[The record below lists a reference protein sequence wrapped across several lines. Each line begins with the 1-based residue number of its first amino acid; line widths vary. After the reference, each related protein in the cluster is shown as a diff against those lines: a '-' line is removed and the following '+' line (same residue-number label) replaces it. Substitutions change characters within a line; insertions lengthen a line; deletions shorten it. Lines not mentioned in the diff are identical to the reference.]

1 MLLNWFKRKKNKQII
16 INCEK
21 LETRVAQLNQGKLQE
36 YQLERKEDGP
46 VVGSVYLAK
55 IENLAPSLQAAFV
68 DIGAEKNA
76 FLHYW
81 DMLEATYDSAETV
94 VPDAPQGGQ
103 HRHRRHRRV
112 ERTDL
117 LSKYLKTKNDAGGKI
132 RVEDI
137 PRLFKPGT
145 EIIVQVTKGPIG
157 TKGPRVSTNISI
169 PGRYLVLLPFSQHMG
184 ISKKIENPEERRR
197 IRKILSE
204 LDIPPGMGCICRT
217 FGEDRKEIFFK
228 HDLDV
233 LLELWDRAGKD
244 KLRAPCVIFQEPNLL
259 ERTMRDFLTED
270 IDEIVVDDPD
280 AYGQIRSFI
289 TRIVSDKVAGRV
301 RLYNRARPIFEEF
314 GVESQISAIY
324 ERKIPLP
331 SGGYICIDET
341 EALVSI
347 DVNSGSL
354 KGTDQADTIL
364 RTNLEACDEIARQL
378 RLRNI
383 GGLLVIDFIDMR
395 SPRSRDAVYKKMRML
410 AKEDRARSRIYPIS
424 QLGLME
430 MSRQRDY
437 ESLRE
442 TVFDACPHCGG
453 RGKIKSAF
461 TMSVEI
467 QRDLNEILRKY
478 HKEKDFAVRVIVHPA
493 ILARMKNEDAAFLDD
508 MERKYGSQL
517 TFRGDTSLHPE
528 EYKLV
533 DPATGVEYKP

>member
-1 MLLNWFKRKKNKQII
+1 MLLNWFKKKKNKQIV

-21 LETRVAQLNQGKLQE
+21 LETRVAHLNQGRLQE

-46 VVGSVYLAK
+46 VVGSVYLGR
-55 IENLAPSLQAAFV
+55 IENLAPSLQAAFI
-68 DIGAEKNA
+68 DIGHEKNA

-94 VPDAPQGGQ
+94 VPDAPQGGH
-103 HRHRRHRRV
+103 HRHRRSHRIQ
-112 ERTDL
+112 RTDS
-117 LSKYLKTKNDAGGKI
+117 LSKYLRTKNASGGKI

-137 PRLFKPGT
+137 PQLFKQGS

-157 TKGPRVSTNISI
+157 TKGPRVSANISI
-169 PGRYLVLLPFSQHMG
+169 PGRYLVLLPFSNHMG
-184 ISKKIENPEERRR
+184 ISKKIEEPEERRR

-204 LDIPPGMGCICRT
+204 LDVPPGMGCICRT
-217 FGEDRKEIFFK
+217 FGEDRKELFFK

-244 KLRAPCVIFQEPNLL
+244 KLRAPSVIFQEPNLL

-280 AYGQIRSFI
+280 AYDQIRSFI
-289 TRIVSDKVAGRV
+289 TRIVNDKMAAKV
-301 RLYNRARPIFEEF
+301 RLYNRTRPIFEEF

-347 DVNSGSL
+347 DINSGSL

-395 SPRSRDAVYKKMRML
+395 SPRSRDAVYKKMRTL
-410 AKEDRARSRIYPIS
+410 SKDDRARSRIYPIS

-453 RGKIKSAF
+453 RGKIKSPF

-478 HKEKDFAVRVIVHPA
+478 HREKDFAVRVIVHPG

-508 MERKYGSQL
+508 MEKKYGSQL

-528 EYKLV
+528 EFKLI
-533 DPATGVEYKP
+533 DPETGVEYKP